1 MRIFGRVSGLSFA
14 WLRLEIINLA
24 KRLVLKS
31 LHFVRVGALVADSFR
46 SLFVLSLP
54 IFQILFVLLQLLDP
68 VLVLIDFAL

>member
-31 LHFVRVGALVADSFR
+31 LHFVRVGALVADSFCC
-46 SLFVLSLP
+46 LFVLSLP

-68 VLVLIDFAL
+68 VLVLINFAL